1 MSWWGW
7 LIIFIIFSFFAKGTE
22 KKQSARESERLRK
35 QAERNATK
43 LQREHERNRR
53 EIEKE
58 RRSAEKLNIAE
69 EKRQFKNSL
78 EVAKLAFENRCQER
92 KNLRHKFI
100 DQELK

>member
-1 MSWWGW
+1 M
-7 LIIFIIFSFFAKGTE
+7 ARKGSGFGTAI
-22 KKQSARESERLRK
+22 KIVKAIDRAQRQSARES
-35 QAERNATK
+35 ERNATK
-43 LQREHERNRR
+43 LQREHERNLR

-69 EKRQFKNSL
+69 EKRQFKSSL

>member
-1 MSWWGW
+1 M
-7 LIIFIIFSFFAKGTE
+7 
-22 KKQSARESERLRK
+22 
-35 QAERNATK
+35 ERNATK
-43 LQREHERNRR
+43 LQREHERNLR

-58 RRSAEKLNIAE
+58 RRSAEKLNFAE